1 MSYTKTTNHA
11 AAMSNSTSQVYTAT
25 PPAVAHDGSILER
38 IAQAT
43 YKRIE
48 EERKLVPDET
58 LIKQAQARAAKEK
71 EEAGFTF
78 PFEQALAAPG
88 ISFICEVKKA
98 SPSKGIIAEDFPYVD
113 IAKEYEKAGASAISC
128 LTEPYWFLGS
138 NDYLQAITNEVSIPV
153 LRKDFT
159 IDARMIYEA
168 KVLGAQAILLICSLL
183 SDSILHEYIAL
194 AHSLGLSALVET
206 HDETEIA
213 RALKEGAR
221 IIGVNNRNLATFDV
235 DTQNSKRLRNFA
247 GNDVLFVSESGI
259 STHNDIASLT
269 TIGVDAVLIGE
280 ALMSSADKKA
290 MLAYLK
296 TGEGK
301 GNA

>member
-11 AAMSNSTSQVYTAT
+11 ATMGSNTSQVRTVT
-25 PPAVAHDGSILER
+25 PHAVPHDGSILKR

-58 LIKQAQARAAKEK
+58 LINQAQACAAKEK
-71 EEAGFTF
+71 EKAGFTF

-259 STHNDIASLT
+259 SSHDDIASLA

-280 ALMSSADKKA
+280 ALMRSTDKKA
-290 MLAYLK
+290 MLTYLK
-296 TGEGK
+296 TGK
-301 GNA
+301 GNGNA

>member
-11 AAMSNSTSQVYTAT
+11 ATMSSNTSQVRTVT
-25 PPAVAHDGSILER
+25 PHAVPHDGSILER

-71 EEAGFTF
+71 EETGFTF

-259 STHNDIASLT
+259 STHDDIASLA

-280 ALMSSADKKA
+280 ALMRSTDKKA
-290 MLAYLK
+290 MLTYLK
-296 TGEGK
+296 TGK
-301 GNA
+301 GNGNA

>member
-11 AAMSNSTSQVYTAT
+11 AAMSNSASQVYTAT

-259 STHNDIASLT
+259 STHNDIASLA

-280 ALMSSADKKA
+280 ALMRSADKKA

>member
-1 MSYTKTTNHA
+1 MSYTKTTNHTA
-11 AAMSNSTSQVYTAT
+11 TMSNNASQVRTVT
-25 PPAVAHDGSILER
+25 PHAVPHDGSILER

-48 EERKLVPDET
+48 EERRLVPDET
-58 LIKQAQARAAKEK
+58 LIKQAQARATKEK

-183 SDSILHEYIAL
+183 SDSKLHKYIAL

-259 STHNDIASLT
+259 STHDDIASLA

-280 ALMSSADKKA
+280 ALMRSTDKKA

-296 TGEGK
+296 TGEGN

>member
-1 MSYTKTTNHA
+1 MSYTKTTNHT
-11 AAMSNSTSQVYTAT
+11 AAMSNNASQVRTVT
-25 PPAVAHDGSILER
+25 PHAVPHDGSILER

-48 EERKLVPDET
+48 EERRLVPDET
-58 LIKQAQARAAKEK
+58 LIKQAQARATKEK

-98 SPSKGIIAEDFPYVD
+98 SPSKGIIAEDFPYID

-183 SDSILHEYIAL
+183 NDSKLHEYISL

-259 STHNDIASLT
+259 STHDDIASFA

-280 ALMSSADKKA
+280 ALMRSTDKKA

-296 TGEGK
+296 TGEGN

>member
-11 AAMSNSTSQVYTAT
+11 ATMGSNTSQVRTVT
-25 PPAVAHDGSILER
+25 PHAVPHDGSILKR

-58 LIKQAQARAAKEK
+58 LINQAQACAAKEK

-259 STHNDIASLT
+259 SSHDDIASLA

-280 ALMSSADKKA
+280 ALMRSTDKKA
-290 MLAYLK
+290 MLTYLK
-296 TGEGK
+296 TGK
-301 GNA
+301 GNGNA

>member
-1 MSYTKTTNHA
+1 MSYTKTTNHTA
-11 AAMSNSTSQVYTAT
+11 TTSNNASQVRTVT
-25 PPAVAHDGSILER
+25 PHAVPHDGSILER

-58 LIKQAQARAAKEK
+58 LIKQAQARATKEK

-183 SDSILHEYIAL
+183 NDKKLHEYISL
-194 AHSLGLSALVET
+194 AHSLGLSALIET

-259 STHNDIASLT
+259 STHDDIASLA

-280 ALMSSADKKA
+280 ALMRSTDKKA

-296 TGEGK
+296 TGESN

>member
-11 AAMSNSTSQVYTAT
+11 ATMGSNTSQVRTVT
-25 PPAVAHDGSILER
+25 PHAVPHDGSILKR

-58 LIKQAQARAAKEK
+58 LINQAQACAAKEK

-183 SDSILHEYIAL
+183 SDSILHEYITL

-259 STHNDIASLT
+259 SSHDDIASLA

-280 ALMSSADKKA
+280 ALMRSTDKKA
-290 MLAYLK
+290 MLTYLK
-296 TGEGK
+296 TGK
-301 GNA
+301 GNGNA